1 MTDDIFNSLV
11 DFTVAGNCYIPL
23 NKDTKEQFE
32 IILESSGV
40 KCAEYEKVLVPL
52 GPRAQDLLSE
62 SVEGEVIDFNEC
74 TARDLN
80 FHKQYFVFLT
90 SIWEEMPANFKKWVQ
105 SNVFYKWLKHLK
117 KNYKVLYRF
126 RDEDKHKW
134 IVDVLTAKKS
144 ELRLSKK
151 QIEAIA
157 SLTDRTDLVEYESI
171 SFGRMTEKKFE
182 QYVRDQ
188 IPWIYSEVV
197 ERFYKDDALD
207 EKIKKIEDKFRKFF
221 KKLESL

>member
-1 MTDDIFNSLV
+1 
-11 DFTVAGNCYIPL
+11 
-23 NKDTKEQFE
+23 
-32 IILESSGV
+32 
-40 KCAEYEKVLVPL
+40 
-52 GPRAQDLLSE
+52 
-62 SVEGEVIDFNEC
+62 
-74 TARDLN
+74 
-80 FHKQYFVFLT
+80 
-90 SIWEEMPANFKKWVQ
+90 
-105 SNVFYKWLKHLK
+105 
-117 KNYKVLYRF
+117 
-126 RDEDKHKW
+126 
-134 IVDVLTAKKS
+134 LTAKKS

>member
-23 NKDTKEQFE
+23 NQDTKEQFE
-32 IILESSGV
+32 IILESSGA

-90 SIWEEMPANFKKWVQ
+90 FIWEEMPVNFRKHVPKEK
-105 SNVFYKWLKHLK
+105 FYKWLKHLK
-117 KNYKVLYRF
+117 KNYSIEYRF
-126 RDEDKHKW
+126 RDEEKRKW
-134 IVDVLTAKKS
+134 IVEKLTEKKK
-144 ELRLSKK
+144 ELKLTKK
-151 QIEAIA
+151 QIENIA
-157 SLTDRTDLVEYESI
+157 LLTNRTELIEYESI

-221 KKLESL
+221 KKLES